1 MTAKIKILIALAL
14 LVIPSLAAVSCGVSV
29 HNSCVQQE
37 AGLKAQYS
45 QNQNNYSQYFNK
57 LKETAQVPVMYSR
70 DLQRIYDSA
79 MKSRYGADGSQ
90 AMLQFIQE
98 HNPQIDSGIYR
109 QIQQVISY
117 GRDSFEADQKA
128 LLDKKR
134 VYEITLGQFP
144 NGSIAR
150 WIGFPKQ
157 DPAHYGIVTN
167 AETDQAFST
176 AKVGPI
182 KLGP

>member
-1 MTAKIKILIALAL
+1 MVTIFAVRACTTNRKI
-14 LVIPSLAAVSCGVSV
+14 
-29 HNSCVQQE
+29 
-37 AGLKAQYS
+37 
-45 QNQNNYSQYFNK
+45 
-57 LKETAQVPVMYSR
+57 
-70 DLQRIYDSA
+70 
-79 MKSRYGADGSQ
+79 
-90 AMLQFIQE
+90 
-98 HNPQIDSGIYR
+98 
-109 QIQQVISY
+109 
-117 GRDSFEADQKA
+117 KA